1 MKYLCCLAAALVCAT
16 IWAQETSPTAPI
28 SWRIARENF
37 TAPLGAIPPK
47 LVTAQYSSS
56 LQGAPDRTVS
66 VSFDISEKGLP
77 FNIQV
82 QKSPDTESSNEVI
95 ALIREW
101 RFEAATKDGF
111 PVQASGFLDLT
122 LLDLTTGRPA
132 LLPNGRPVPRKAKK

>member
-1 MKYLCCLAAALVCAT
+1 M
-16 IWAQETSPTAPI
+16 
-28 SWRIARENF
+28 SWRVARENF
-37 TAPLGAIPPK
+37 TVPAGASPPK

-82 QKSPDTESSNEVI
+82 QMSPDTESANEVI

-101 RFEAATKDGF
+101 RY
-111 PVQASGFLDLT
+111 
-122 LLDLTTGRPA
+122 
-132 LLPNGRPVPRKAKK
+132 